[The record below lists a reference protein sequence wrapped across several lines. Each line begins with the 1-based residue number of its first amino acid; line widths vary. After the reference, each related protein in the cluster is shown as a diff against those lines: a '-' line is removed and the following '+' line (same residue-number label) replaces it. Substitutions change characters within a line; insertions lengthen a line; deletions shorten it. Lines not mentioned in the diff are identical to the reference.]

1 MNSQQSARRQFLVN
15 ASQASLIALG
25 SNLILSSCG
34 SNANNQEDQ
43 QTPFDGDPCD
53 DVRAVSEAELTKRK
67 SFGYV
72 SESPLADNQ
81 CSNCNLYLPPK
92 GEQPCGECI
101 LFKGPVQAEGYC
113 TYWAV
118 KT

>member
-1 MNSQQSARRQFLVN
+1 MNNQQTTRRKFIAQV
-15 ASQASLIALG
+15 SSLAVG
-25 SNLILSSCG
+25 GNLILNGCG
-34 SNANNQEDQ
+34 QNTNQQTEQ
-43 QTPFDGDPCD
+43 QTPFDGAPCD
-53 DVRAVSEAELTKRK
+53 DTRAVSEAELIKRT

-92 GEQPCGECI
+92 EEQPCGECI

-118 KT
+118 KA

>member
-1 MNSQQSARRQFLVN
+1 MNGQQSARRKFL
-15 ASQASLIALG
+15 AQATRAGFVVLG
-25 SNLILSSCG
+25 SNVALNSCG
-34 SNANNQEDQ
+34 QNTKR
-43 QTPFDGDPCD
+43 QTPFEGNPCD
-53 DVRAVSEAELTKRK
+53 DIREVSEAELTKRK

-72 SESPLADNQ
+72 KESPLADNQ

-92 GEQPCGECI
+92 ESQSCGECI
-101 LFKGPVQAEGYC
+101 LFKGPVRAEGYC